1 MYYHSKNSV
10 QYDSFTGALEFRL
23 KDQEVIERFMEL
35 LEEMAMDVIKGNDY
49 DRTLELVS
57 MIVEAEAE
65 LKKFNQPKLTPI
77 YASSSNGLLEDE

>member
-35 LEEMAMDVIKGNDY
+35 LEEMGLEAIKENDY

-57 MIVEAEAE
+57 MIVEGEAE

-77 YASSSNGLLEDE
+77 YAKSSSGLLEEE

>member
-23 KDQEVIERFMEL
+23 KDQEVIEKVMEA
-35 LEEMAMDVIKGNDY
+35 LEDLAMEAIKENDY

-57 MIVEAEAE
+57 MIVEGEAE
-65 LKKFNQPKLTPI
+65 LKKFNQPKLTPV
-77 YASSSNGLLEDE
+77 YSKTGSGLLEEE